1 MQKIDHPSVH
11 LLRDICL
18 LRGQRDSKLLGKV
31 YFRYPKEL
39 WLKILTHKVNC

>member
-1 MQKIDHPSVH
+1 MQRIGLPSIH

-18 LRGQRDSKLLGKV
+18 LHGQRDSKLLRKV

-39 WLKILTHKVNC
+39 WLKIITLKVNC